1 MSAKRTLVIDDEP
14 NVIRLCQRALGQ
26 EGFVV
31 KGALRGEEG
40 LQLLREE
47 SFDLILLD
55 VRLPDR
61 DGLDVLSAIRQTDP
75 EVPVIIITAHDTME
89 VTAKLLKS
97 EAQDLL
103 LKPFTLEELVNSVQK
118 VLERDV

>member
-1 MSAKRTLVIDDEP
+1 MSAKRILVIDDEP
-14 NVIRLCQRALGQ
+14 NVIRLCQQALGR

-40 LQLLREE
+40 LQLLKEE
-47 SFDLILLD
+47 GFDLILLD

-89 VTAKLLKS
+89 VTARLLKS

-103 LKPFTLEELVNSVQK
+103 LKPFTLEELVNSAQK

>member
-1 MSAKRTLVIDDEP
+1 MSAKRILVIDDEP

-31 KGALRGEEG
+31 KGALSGEEG
-40 LQLLREE
+40 LQLLKEE
-47 SFDLILLD
+47 GFALILLD
-55 VRLPDR
+55 VKLPDC
-61 DGLDVLSAIRQTDP
+61 DGLDVLSAIWQIDL
-75 EVPVIIITAHDTME
+75 EVPVIIITAYDTME
-89 VTAKLLKS
+89 VTARLLKS